1 MDNFD
6 RCENI
11 GRHKF
16 ESLLQQKG
24 ITDYYFTKDKYCPV
38 DCFFT
43 SPTQDKWVVEIK
55 VRDEGVDKYS
65 TLFMELA
72 KWKEMDAIIKSK
84 QADQGMYVNFIGD
97 KCYIFC
103 FSQIHPSFGC
113 RLKDVYANRH
123 TATNDGKRWKKM
135 IEIPKVLSLDMS
147 DYKNPQLS

>member
-1 MDNFD
+1 MQEQNKRDICLCNLLVNYQLLLILCYLQQYLLYLVLYLSIDIVNVQNLLFVLLIVLLRRIVIDMQDNFD

-11 GRHKF
+11 GRQKF

-24 ITDYYFTKDKYCPV
+24 ITDYHFTEDKYCPV
-38 DCFFT
+38 DCYFT

-84 QADQGMYVNFIGD
+84 QAD
-97 KCYIFC
+97 
-103 FSQIHPSFGC
+103 
-113 RLKDVYANRH
+113 
-123 TATNDGKRWKKM
+123 
-135 IEIPKVLSLDMS
+135 
-147 DYKNPQLS
+147 